1 MPNCQLI
8 YDIPAQAENT
18 TLERQE
24 QKTRYARAQEG
35 PLTRQ
40 DTRIKYIRS
49 SAKTSPLERR
59 FPPPRT
65 YTKKYYP
72 LERQSTRSS
81 ATARAQRNPLER
93 EKHACRS
100 SAEHQNSVSVQS
112 PLERKK
118 TRSSGPPKNWAT
130 KTRNQSLTNQ

>member
-1 MPNCQLI
+1 MPSCQLI
-8 YDIPAQAENT
+8 YAVPARAENT

-35 PLTRQ
+35 LLERQ

-59 FPPPRT
+59 FLPPRT

-72 LERQSTRSS
+72 LESQSTHSS
-81 ATARAQRNPLER
+81 AT
-93 EKHACRS
+93 
-100 SAEHQNSVSVQS
+100 
-112 PLERKK
+112 
-118 TRSSGPPKNWAT
+118 TRT
-130 KTRNQSLTNQ
+130 